1 MPGGLEPLDPLIYPD
16 PEAATVCKQGDDE
29 EDITEPSG
37 SRPSGFG
44 GGPVMMMPRIAVSQS
59 VMPASDLISE
69 SAPGRM
75 GRRLM
80 SSVPFWWRPWPV
92 CPEQT
97 TQPAVVTFTFSF
109 MRAGTHTIRF
119 QSIAAT
125 PGTFVLPPVKAYVEQ
140 QPEIMGLSP
149 AGSFK
154 VCATADNCDGELEP
168 SAAAKSCPKDCNSNG
183 SCNLANGKCLCN
195 RGFSGDDCSKFADF

>member
-1 MPGGLEPLDPLIYPD
+1 MMPGGLEPLDPLIYPD
-16 PEAATVCKQGDDE
+16 PEAATICKQGDDE
-29 EDITEPSG
+29 EDITGPSD
-37 SRPSGFG
+37 GFG
-44 GGPVMMMPRIAVSQS
+44 GGPMFIGGPKMAVSQAL
-59 VMPASDLISE
+59 MPAPDMMAD
-69 SAPGRM
+69 SAPRRGGRK
-75 GRRLM
+75 LM
-80 SSVPFWWRPWPV
+80 SSMPFWWRPWPV

-154 VCATADNCDGELEP
+154 VCPSANNCEGELAP
-168 SAAAKSCPKDCNSNG
+168 AAAAKSCPKDCNSNG
-183 SCNLANGKCLCN
+183 SCNLATGKCLCN
-195 RGFSGDDCSKFADF
+195 RGFSGDDCGKFADF